1 MHYCKFF
8 ALVFRVGRG
17 LFHFPGGFCGYN
29 PPVIHPTAVV
39 SPKAELGAD
48 VEIGP
53 YCVIN
58 DNVILGDRCRLNAHV
73 VIDGYSAIGADNVFY
88 PFTSIGQRSQDLKYD
103 GEPTRVEI
111 GDRNVFREY
120 VTVHR
125 GTHEAPSVIGSN
137 NHFLAYAHCAHDS
150 IVGDHCILSNGATLG
165 GHVTVEDH
173 VIISG
178 LSGVHQFCR
187 LGAHSIIG
195 GCTKIVKDV
204 PPFMIA
210 DGNPAAL
217 RGLNLVGMQRRG
229 FSPETIRTLKN
240 AYKALFMKKEANLAA
255 QVEAFRDNPAAELP
269 EVRQLLDF
277 LGNSERGIVR

>member
-1 MHYCKFF
+1 MIHAT
-8 ALVFRVGRG
+8 AL
-17 LFHFPGGFCGYN
+17 
-29 PPVIHPTAVV
+29 V
-39 SPKAELGAD
+39 SPKAHLGID

-58 DNVILGDRCRLNAHV
+58 DNVTLGDRCRLHSHV
-73 VIDGYSAIGADNVFY
+73 AVDGHALIGAENEFF
-88 PFTSIGQRSQDLKYD
+88 PFTSIGQRTQDLKYK

-125 GTHEAPSVIGSN
+125 GTEEAPSVIGSD
-137 NHFLAYAHCAHDS
+137 NHFLAYAHVAHDS
-150 IVGDHCILSNGATLG
+150 TVGNHCILSNGATLG
-165 GHVTVEDH
+165 GHVVVEDH

-187 LGAHSIIG
+187 IGAHAIIG

-204 PPFMIA
+204 PPFLIA
-210 DGNPAAL
+210 DGNPASL
-217 RGLNLVGMQRRG
+217 RGLNLVGLQRRG

-240 AYKALFMKKEANLAA
+240 VYKALFLKKESNLTA
-255 QVEAFRDNPAAELP
+255 QVAAFEEHPSAKVP
-269 EVRQLLDF
+269 EIQQLLEF
-277 LGNSERGIVR
+277 LSKSERGVVR